1 MNRRLCPILLLA
13 GAACHSAQPVNIEPP
28 ETDACAELLAA
39 QPQDWP
45 RHLPAVIDEGRTAT
59 AHLVTGLKLD
69 PEAPGVQAAIAA
81 LGSLGNPDAGP
92 ILERWIRRR
101 EPHAPDAAL
110 ALGRLPYPS
119 SADLLRATAHDQ
131 RADATLRTAC
141 ACAMVELGRG
151 GEVLDL
157 LRAVLLAGTPAGAGP
172 VGEMGLPH
180 RSRWALERHM
190 IILALRHRFG
200 DDLGLDTDSPWPRL
214 VQGVEALTRML
225 RDGEKP

>member
-1 MNRRLCPILLLA
+1 MKRRLCSILLLA
-13 GAACHSAQPVNIEPP
+13 SAACHSAQPLGIEPP

-45 RHLPAVIDEGRTAT
+45 RHLPAVMDEGRSAT
-59 AHLVTGLKLD
+59 AHLVAGLEQD
-69 PEAPGVQAAIAA
+69 PGAPGAQAAIAA
-81 LGSLGNPDAGP
+81 LGSLGDPHAGP
-92 ILERWIRRR
+92 TLERLVRRR

-110 ALGRLPYPS
+110 SLGRLPHPS
-119 SADLLRATAHDQ
+119 SADLLRSTAHDP

-157 LRAVLLAGTPAGAGP
+157 LRAVLLAGTPQGEGP
-172 VGEMGLPH
+172 AGEMGLPR

-190 IILALRHRFG
+190 IILAVRHRFG

-214 VQGVEALTRML
+214 VEGVEALTRML
-225 RDGEKP
+225 RDGESP